1 MPRMP
6 DASLL
11 ETLNQFDQGHILQW
25 WEELTAD
32 EQARLTEQLSLVDY
46 AQLKALVG
54 GAMAEEAAESPADKA
69 RRAVPPSQ
77 IVRLPKTPEDRAEWQ
92 RAEDKGNELL
102 AQGKV
107 GAILVAGGQGTRLG
121 FPHPKGMFP
130 IGPVSG
136 HSLFQILAE
145 QLLARSK
152 VAGVGIPYYIM
163 TSDATHA
170 ETVDFFRQHD
180 HFGLAAED
188 VHFFKQ
194 GNMPAVDAATGRL
207 LLAGKSE
214 LCLSPNG
221 HGGLLYALRDAG
233 LIEDMKQRG
242 IEHLHYHQVD
252 NPTAKV
258 CDPAFLGFHV
268 LRNSDLSTKVVAKRS
283 AEEKMG
289 VLVEVDGRT
298 QIIEYSDMP
307 EDVTNQMEKGQLR
320 FWAGNTAMHAFR
332 REFLEELLAD
342 DLSLPFHRAHK
353 KVPYWDDTGQV
364 VEPDQPNAWKFERF
378 IFDALPKA
386 RTALVVEAHRAEE
399 FNPVKNA
406 EGHDSPAEV
415 RDAMRRIYRAWMDSL
430 PKNRP
435 AYGEV
440 EISPLFALDQAT
452 FQKRFEKEG
461 ASKAGWYLT

>member
-1 MPRMP
+1 MTRMLEP
-6 DASLL
+6 TLL
-11 ETLNQFDQGHILQW
+11 ETLNQFDQGHVLSW
-25 WEELTAD
+25 WDELTVG
-32 EQARLTEQLSLVDY
+32 EQSAFAEQLSLVDF
-46 AQLKALVG
+46 AQLKVLSQ
-54 GAMAEEAAESPADKA
+54 GAMAEEPAESPQEKA

-77 IVRLPKTPEDRAEWQ
+77 IVRLPKASEEQAEW
-92 RAEDKGNELL
+92 RKAEEHGNTLL
-102 AQGKV
+102 AQGKI

-145 QLLARSK
+145 QVLARSRIAGAK
-152 VAGVGIPYYIM
+152 VPYYIM

-170 ETVDFFRQHD
+170 ETVDFFQQHD
-180 HFGLAAED
+180 NFGLPKD
-188 VHFFKQ
+188 QVHFFKQ

-214 LCLSPNG
+214 LSLSPNG
-221 HGGLLYALRDAG
+221 HGGLLHALRDAG

-258 CDPAFLGFHV
+258 CDPAFLGFHA

-307 EDVTNQMEKGQLR
+307 DDVTSQRENGQLR
-320 FWAGNTAMHAFR
+320 FWAGNTAMHVFR
-332 REFLEELLAD
+332 RAFLEELLAD
-342 DLSLPFHRAHK
+342 ELSLPFHRAHK
-353 KVPYWDDTGQV
+353 KVPYCDESGNV

-386 RTALVVEAHRAEE
+386 RTALVVEANRAEE

-406 EGHDSPAEV
+406 LGHDSPAEV
-415 RDAMRRIYRAWMDSL
+415 REALRRIYRSWMESTGG
-430 PKNRP
+430 KVP
-435 AYGEV
+435 AFGDV
-440 EISPLFALDQAT
+440 EISPLYALDQAA
-452 FQKRFEKEG
+452 FQKRFREEG
-461 ASKAGWYLT
+461 ASKAGWFLT

>member
-1 MPRMP
+1 MQRMP
-6 DASLL
+6 HASLL
-11 ETLNQFDQGHILQW
+11 ETLNQFDQGHVLLW
-25 WEELTAD
+25 WQELTAE
-32 EQARLTEQLSLVDY
+32 EQSRLTGQLSLVDY
-46 AQLKALVG
+46 AQLKALTS
-54 GAMAEEAAESPADKA
+54 GAMTEEPAESPDEKA
-69 RRAVPPSQ
+69 RRAVSPSR
-77 IVRLPKTPEDRAEWQ
+77 IVRLPKTPKEHADWQ
-92 RAEDKGNELL
+92 QAADKGNELL

-121 FPHPKGMFP
+121 FPHPKGMLP

-152 VAGVGIPYYIM
+152 IAGAKIPYYIM

-170 ETVDFFRQHD
+170 ETVDYFEQHN
-180 HFGLAAED
+180 HFGLPEED

-194 GNMPAVDAATGRL
+194 GNMPAVEAATGRI
-207 LLAGKSE
+207 LLAGKCE

-221 HGGLLYALRDAG
+221 HGGLLFALRDAG

-258 CDPAFLGFHV
+258 CDPAFLGFHA

-307 EDVTNQMEKGQLR
+307 EDVTNQMENGQLR

-342 DLSLPFHRAHK
+342 KLSLPFHRAHK
-353 KVPYWDDTGQV
+353 KVPYWHESGRL

-386 RTALVVEAHRAEE
+386 RLALVVEANRAEE
-399 FNPVKNA
+399 FHPVKNA

-415 RDAMRRIYRAWMDSL
+415 REAMRRIYRSWMESL
-430 PKNRP
+430 PQNRP
-435 AYGEV
+435 AFGEV
-440 EISPLFALDQAT
+440 EISPLYALDQAA
-452 FQKRFEKEG
+452 FQKRFQEEG
-461 ASKAGWYLT
+461 TSKAGCFLT

>member
-1 MPRMP
+1 MPQSSH
-6 DASLL
+6 ASLL
-11 ETLNQFDQGHILQW
+11 EMLAKFDQAHLLKW

-32 EQARLTEQLSLVDY
+32 QQSAFAEQLSLVDY
-46 AQLKALVG
+46 AQLKLLVG
-54 GAMAEEAAESPADKA
+54 ASIAEEPSESPAEKA

-77 IVRLPKTPEDRAEWQ
+77 IVRLPKNPEADAQWQ
-92 RAEDKGNELL
+92 SATELGNQLL

-145 QLLARSK
+145 QIVARSRI
-152 VAGVGIPYYIM
+152 AGANIPYYIM

-170 ETVDFFRQHD
+170 ETVDFFQQHNN
-180 HFGLAAED
+180 FGLPGD
-188 VHFFKQ
+188 QVYFFRQ

-207 LLAGKSE
+207 LLAGKCE

-221 HGGLLYALRDAG
+221 HGGLLFALRDAG

-252 NPTAKV
+252 NPTAKI
-258 CDPAFLGFHV
+258 CDPAFLGFHAQ
-268 LRNSDLSTKVVAKRS
+268 RNSDLSTKVVAKRS

-307 EDVTNQMEKGQLR
+307 EDVTSQTENGQLR
-320 FWAGNTAMHAFR
+320 FWAGNTAIHAFR

-342 DLSLPFHRAHK
+342 ELSLPFHRAHK
-353 KVPYWDDTGQV
+353 KVPHWDETGRLI
-364 VEPDQPNAWKFERF
+364 EPEQPNAWKFERF

-386 RTALVVEAHRAEE
+386 KTALVVEADRAEE

-406 EGHDSPAEV
+406 EGHDSPADV
-415 RDAMRRIYRAWMDSL
+415 REALRRIYRSWMEL
-430 PKNRP
+430 VYEETPTF
-435 AYGEV
+435 GEV
-440 EISPLFALDQAT
+440 EISPLYALDQAA
-452 FQKRFEKEG
+452 FQKRFQDEW
-461 ASKAGWYLT
+461 ATKAGWFLT

>member
-11 ETLNQFDQGHILQW
+11 EKLKQVDQAHLLLW
-25 WEELTAD
+25 WEELTRD
-32 EQARLTEQLSLVDY
+32 EQSRLVEQITLVDY
-46 AQLKALVG
+46 LQLQHLIRGAKAD
-54 GAMAEEAAESPADKA
+54 EPTESPAEKA

-77 IVRLPKTPEDRAEWQ
+77 IVRLPKTPGEIAEWKH
-92 RAEDKGNELL
+92 AEDLGNNLL

-145 QLLARSK
+145 QILARSRI
-152 VAGVGIPYYIM
+152 AGVRIPYYIM

-170 ETVDFFRQHD
+170 ETVDYFQQHND
-180 HFGLAAED
+180 FGLNAED
-188 VHFFKQ
+188 VYFFKQ
-194 GNMPAVDAATGRL
+194 GNMPAVDALTGRL
-207 LLAGKSE
+207 LLAGKCE

-233 LIEDMKQRG
+233 LIEDMRQRG

-252 NPTAKV
+252 NPTAKI
-258 CDPAFLGFHV
+258 CEPAFLGFHA
-268 LRNSDLSTKVVAKRS
+268 LRDSDLSTKVVAKRS

-307 EDVTNQMEKGQLR
+307 EDVTHQKENGQLR
-320 FWAGNTAMHAFR
+320 FWAGNTAIHAFR

-342 DLSLPFHRAHK
+342 ELSLPFHRAHK
-353 KVPYWDDTGQV
+353 KVPYWDEMGRL
-364 VEPDQPNAWKFERF
+364 VEPEQPNAWKFERF

-386 RTALVVEAHRAEE
+386 KTALVVEANRAEE

-415 RDAMRRIYRAWMDSL
+415 RDAMRSMHRSWMESL
-430 PKNRP
+430 PGNRP
-435 AYGEV
+435 AFGEV
-440 EISPLFALDQAT
+440 EISPLYALDQAA
-452 FQKRFEKEG
+452 FQKRFEQEQ
-461 ASKAGWYLT
+461 ATKAGWFLT